1 MDTVKC
7 IGSEM
12 HGDGENPFPSLERLT
27 LGPMMNLE
35 EWETNSMG
43 GREIFT
49 CLDQLQIRKC
59 PKLVELPIIP
69 SVKYLT
75 IEDCAVTLL
84 RSVVNFT
91 SITSLRIEGF
101 DELAVLPDGLLQ
113 NHTCLQSLTFGRMGS
128 LRSLSN
134 QLNNLSSLKS
144 LGFLFCDKLE
154 SLPEGV
160 QNLNSLEMLAICG
173 MMPKMTTL
181 PGLPSSLAEL
191 HIVGGLEL
199 TSISEGLQ
207 HLTALKDLYLA
218 GCVKLNSLPESI
230 QHLTSLSRLRIHGC
244 SNLMSLPEGIRNLEM
259 LREFEIEECPNLERR
274 CKREKGKD
282 WLKIAHIPTII
293 INAQLIQSS
302 ET

>member
-12 HGDGENPFPSLERLT
+12 YGDGENPFPSLKRLT
-27 LGPMMNLE
+27 LGQMMNLE
-35 EWETNSMG
+35 EWETNTMG
-43 GREIFT
+43 GSAILT
-49 CLDQLQIRKC
+49 CLNELQIGKC

-69 SVKYLT
+69 SVKDLT
-75 IEDCAVTLL
+75 IADCSVTVL

-91 SITSLRIEGF
+91 SMTSLHIEGF
-101 DELAVLPDGLLQ
+101 DELTVLPDGLLQ
-113 NHTCLQSLTFGRMGS
+113 NHTCLQSLTFQGMGS

-134 QLNNLSSLKS
+134 QLNNLSSLKR
-144 LGFLFCDKLE
+144 LGFLLCEKLE
-154 SLPEGV
+154 SLPQGV
-160 QNLNSLEMLAICG
+160 QNLNSLEMLFIYG
-173 MMPKMTTL
+173 MPKITTL
-181 PGLPSSLAEL
+181 PGLPSSLASL
-191 HIVGGLEL
+191 DILDCQEL

-207 HLTALKDLYLA
+207 HLTALKDLYLH

-259 LREFEIEECPNLERR
+259 LRELVITKCRNLERR
-274 CKREKGKD
+274 CKKEKGKD
-282 WLKIAHIPTII
+282 RPKIAHIPTII
-293 INAQLIQSS
+293 INNQLIQSS